1 MRDITLCHPR
11 LQVLAEKLVNECSRR
26 GLKIAIGETFRTV
39 QEQDELY
46 AKGRT
51 KPGNKVTN
59 APGSTYSSYHQWGT
73 AFDIYRNDG
82 QGVYNESGDFFNL
95 VGAIGVA
102 LGLEW
107 GGNWRS
113 PVDKPH
119 FQLPD
124 WGSSASGIKKV
135 YATPD
140 EFKKTWVSVAP
151 VTPEKKSG
159 WKEEDGG
166 WRFYNGDTGLPV
178 RNDWVKDQDKWYWF
192 NAAGI
197 MITNTWYWYN
207 KAWYYLGPD
216 GAMCQSQLVENSG
229 KVYAVDKDG
238 KMITEPVTLTPNQD
252 GALQWPGLANQ

>member
-1 MRDITLCHPR
+1 
-11 LQVLAEKLVNECSRR
+11 VLAEKLVNECSRR

-39 QEQDELY
+39 AEQDALY
-46 AKGRT
+46 AQGRT
-51 KPGNKVTN
+51 APGNKVTN

-82 QGVYNESGDFFNL
+82 KGAYNESGDFFNL
-95 VGAIGVA
+95 VGTIGVA

-124 WGSSASGIKKV
+124 WGSSTAGIKKV

-140 EFKKTWVSVAP
+140 EFKKTWAAAAP
-151 VTPEKKSG
+151 VATEKKSG

-178 RNDWVKDQDKWYWF
+178 RNDWVQDQGKWYWF
-192 NAAGI
+192 DGNGI
-197 MITNTWYWYN
+197 MVTSTWYRYDG
-207 KAWYYLGPD
+207 AWYYLGPD
-216 GAMCQSQLVENSG
+216 GAMCKSQLVADSG
-229 KVYAVDKDG
+229 KVYAVDADG
-238 KMITEPVTLTPNQD
+238 KMVTGKILLSTLND
-252 GALQWPGLANQ
+252 GALCYNGLSN